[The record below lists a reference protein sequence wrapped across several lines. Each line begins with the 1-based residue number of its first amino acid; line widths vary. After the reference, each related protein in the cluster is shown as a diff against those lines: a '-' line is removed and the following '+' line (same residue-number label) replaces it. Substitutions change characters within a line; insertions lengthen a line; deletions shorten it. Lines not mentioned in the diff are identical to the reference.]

1 MALKKPLNSFAR
13 ARKVG
18 HNSAKKQ
25 RQIAIAQLQ
34 HGAKGKSEA
43 LPETKKSHLIPKK
56 NQYMYWFFCLPFFH
70 IKALIYG
77 TASLVES

>member
-25 RQIAIAQLQ
+25 RQIAIAKLQ
-34 HGAKGKSEA
+34 QWAKG
-43 LPETKKSHLIPKK
+43 KSHLIPKK
-56 NQYMYWFFCLPFFH
+56 TSTSTGFLFALFSHRQR

-77 TASLVES
+77 TESLVES

>member
-25 RQIAIAQLQ
+25 RQTAIAKLQ
-34 HGAKGKSEA
+34 QWAKGKSEE
-43 LPETKKSHLIPKK
+43 LPSTK
-56 NQYMYWFFCLPFFH
+56 
-70 IKALIYG
+70 
-77 TASLVES
+77 

>member
-25 RQIAIAQLQ
+25 RQIAIAKLQ
-34 HGAKGKSEA
+34 QWAKVSQ
-43 LPETKKSHLIPKK
+43 K
-56 NQYMYWFFCLPFFH
+56 NYLKQSNH
-70 IKALIYG
+70 I
-77 TASLVES
+77 